1 MAPFQRTMESDI
13 AVRYCPCKHGICI
26 CNSHKGFAL
35 LPDAAKAG
43 IRI

>member
-1 MAPFQRTMESDI
+1 MAPFQFAQYSDK
-13 AVRYCPCKHGICI
+13 AERNCPCKHGICI